1 MQKVKKIL
9 NIRKNPVARSIGI
22 YTFTNFFTKASSF
35 FLLFLYTN
43 PKYISPSENGLL
55 SLFSTSVVFLTP
67 FLSMGI
73 IHSASTDY
81 FKLNKNEFKNFF
93 TTSLII
99 PFSVMISAIVV
110 LFIFKNDLKAAY
122 GFPEFF
128 FWILPLLTFFNFCNE
143 QLLSMIRNNNE
154 PKNFFKVNF
163 SKSVM
168 EMSISVILVVFFA
181 WRWEGRIAGIFL
193 AFGTI
198 TIYAFYYFIKKG
210 YIIGKINKKYLK
222 SELIYAIPLI
232 TMQFGIFC
240 MNASDKFFLSHYIKD
255 NNETVGI
262 YNVAWIFASVLSILC
277 NAMLHYIFPN
287 IYSTLSS
294 NNINYKSIRKNF
306 LLFISVMSCGLIGLL
321 FFVPIAYK
329 YFINYR
335 YSVAMDYYY
344 ILCLGVFVWS
354 INYFFYSFL
363 LYYKQ
368 KKKLFGLSLFSII
381 VSLLLYNFF
390 IQWWGPKG
398 AAIANLTT
406 YLIVF
411 CITLLLTKSFWR
423 KIFFEQKVETK
434 SN

>member
-1 MQKVKKIL
+1 MNKVKKIL
-9 NIRKNPVARSIGI
+9 NVRKNPVARSIGI
-22 YTFTNFFTKASSF
+22 YTITNFLTKASSF

-43 PKYISPSENGLL
+43 PKYITPSENGLL
-55 SLFSTSVVFLTP
+55 TLFSTGVVFLMP

-73 IHSASTDY
+73 IHSASTDF
-81 FKLNKNEFKNFF
+81 FKLKKDEFKTFF

-99 PFSVMISAIVV
+99 PFTIMVLAIII
-110 LFIFKNDLKAAY
+110 LFFFRYNLVAAY
-122 GFPEFF
+122 GFPIFF
-128 FWILPLLTFFNFCNE
+128 FWLLPLLTFFNFCNE
-143 QLLSMIRNNNE
+143 QVLSMIRNNNE
-154 PKNFFKVNF
+154 PKNFFKVNG
-163 SKSVM
+163 SKVLI

-181 WRWEGRIAGIFL
+181 WRWEGRIAGIFF
-193 AFGTI
+193 AYGTI
-198 TIYAFYYFIKKG
+198 TVYAFYYFSKKG
-210 YIIGKINKKYLK
+210 YIIGKINKKYLY

-240 MNASDKFFLSHYIKD
+240 MNASDKFFLSHYIND

-262 YNVAWIFASVLSILC
+262 YNVAWVFASVLSILC

-287 IYSTLSS
+287 IYSTLSG

-306 LLFISVMSCGLIGLL
+306 LLFVSVMLCGLVGLII
-321 FFVPIAYK
+321 FIPIAYK

-335 YSVAMDYYY
+335 YNLAMDYYY

-368 KKKLFGLSLFSII
+368 KRKLFGLSLFSIA

-398 AAIANLTT
+398 AALANLTT
-406 YLIVF
+406 YVIVF
-411 CITLLLTKSFWR
+411 CMTLILTKPFWK
-423 KIFFEQKVETK
+423 KIFFEKKAEEQ
-434 SN
+434 